1 LSVIICCSLNNN
13 NQRKPMSSY
22 AEEEQDAR
30 EYAELQRQFAEERE
44 EEARHD
50 GDVIKHEGKTF
61 HFEMLDNGLI
71 RTYDY
76 ECKWP
81 LLFKRNENG
90 EWKPENLNAR
100 TEAYKGL
107 AMKLNETIQP
117 TYSVGDDGEPM
128 I

>member
-1 LSVIICCSLNNN
+1 
-13 NQRKPMSSY
+13 MSSY

-50 GDVIKHEGKTF
+50 GDVVEHDGKTF
-61 HFEMLDNGLI
+61 HFERLENGLL

-76 ECKWP
+76 QCQWALTYKQVD
-81 LLFKRNENG
+81 G
-90 EWKPENLNAR
+90 EWQPSNVVAMGTPYRGIVAKLNA
-100 TEAYKGL
+100 A
-107 AMKLNETIQP
+107 IQP
-117 TYSVGDDGEPM
+117 TFSVGDDGEPM

>member
-1 LSVIICCSLNNN
+1 
-13 NQRKPMSSY
+13 MSSY

-44 EEARHD
+44 AEAAHD
-50 GDVIKHEGKTF
+50 GDAIEHDGKTF
-61 HFEMLDNGLI
+61 HFEMLENGLL
-71 RTYDY
+71 RTFDY
-76 ECKWP
+76 GCQWP

-90 EWKPENLNAR
+90 EWEPENLNAR

-107 AMKLNETIQP
+107 AIKINETIKR
-117 TYSVGDDGEPM
+117 TYGDRNDPL